1 MSESEPNQE
10 ELKRDGIDSLLK
22 LEDNSNDFVSVG
34 WSGVLAEYSVLTWLE
49 PTSSRLLIEFEP
61 TSCRAFCLD
70 LARANFQSSSMH
82 TSNGVRANF

>member
-34 WSGVLAEYSVLTWLE
+34 WSGV
-49 PTSSRLLIEFEP
+49 
-61 TSCRAFCLD
+61 FCLD
-70 LARANFQSSSMH
+70 LARANF
-82 TSNGVRANF
+82 